1 MLAQGVSFRTNL
13 NSDSTKLAGVD
24 SSHTSNA
31 STMQF
36 CKLPISLQIIPKTNE
51 LAKCNPN
58 KEIKLIKRLINVYSL
73 ALINSDD
80 ELWQNGS
87 RCDVLVFLL
96 ILWCGILRESTIHT
110 FDQLVLL
117 GFEAIWSFFGNEQ
130 CDLIAVLVANKVQEI
145 LEYFYESLLAILFF
159 WPQTW
164 LNCLGEVGQTVQCC
178 RSPTAISAKMNVNKF
193 HV

>member
-58 KEIKLIKRLINVYSL
+58 KEIKLIKRLMICSSTHLHWSIPMMNSGKTVAAVMFWYFFWFSGVAYFEKVPFTHSISWSCL
-73 ALINSDD
+73 ALKQSGPFSATN
-80 ELWQNGS
+80 N
-87 RCDVLVFLL
+87 
-96 ILWCGILRESTIHT
+96 
-110 FDQLVLL
+110 
-117 GFEAIWSFFGNEQ
+117 AIWSPSLWQTKFKRFLNTFTKVCSPSFSFGSKHGS
-130 CDLIAVLVANKVQEI
+130 IAWVKLDKQSNAVDRLRQYLRK
-145 LEYFYESLLAILFF
+145 
-159 WPQTW
+159 W
-164 LNCLGEVGQTVQCC
+164 
-178 RSPTAISAKMNVNKF
+178 M
-193 HV
+193 